1 MMAIAAG
8 TRFGRYE
15 IRSLIR
21 KGGMGEVYLAQD
33 TQLRRPVAI
42 KLLPPEF
49 TQDTERLHR
58 FEHESYAASSLNH
71 PNILTIHEIGS
82 QGRLHYIATEY
93 IDGESLRDRLHHSR
107 IQLRE
112 VLEVAIQVAS
122 ALSAAHQAGIIHRDI
137 KPENIM
143 LRRDGYVK
151 VLDFGLAKLADSDPK
166 QEQAEDTPTRVMV
179 KTDPGVV
186 LGTSFYMSPEQ
197 ARALEVDARTDIW
210 SLGCVIYEM
219 VSGRMPFEGPTT
231 GDVIGLILH
240 KEPLPLARYGPEIPA
255 ELDRIVTKA
264 LEKDRE
270 ERYQVVKDLALDL
283 KKLKRHMEFELDLE
297 RTIAPE
303 ERSGAS
309 HAISSSGSSSETAT
323 ASIAQTDSRAVVP
336 TTSSAEYIVS
346 QIRTHK
352 KASALIVAAFVM
364 AVAAAIFFYFKPAS
378 ALTDKDTILLA
389 DFVNTTADTVF
400 DGTLKQGLAVQLTQS
415 PFLNVFPD
423 ARVRQTLRLM
433 GRSADDRVT
442 KEVAREICQRQG
454 LKAFLAG
461 SITNLGTSY
470 VITLEAVNAQ
480 SGEEIAREQVEAES
494 KEQVLKSLTQA
505 ASKLRQKLGESLSSI
520 RKFDAPLELT
530 TSSLEALKA
539 YSLGYEQS
547 SRGRFVEAIPFYK
560 RAVELDPNFA
570 YAYAGLAVQYAN
582 TNQPKLAAEYAEKA
596 FALRDRVSELEKL
609 RISNFYYAFVGGE
622 VDKQIEVLEM
632 YKSTYPRDARAP
644 TNLADAYLRT
654 GQFEKA
660 AAEAREGL
668 RLNPN
673 TAAGYVNLGQAF
685 IGLSRFADV
694 REVLE
699 QALHQNL
706 DATGFHSFLYQVAFV
721 GGDTAAMQQQLD
733 WARGKPDEYVALDWQ
748 TQTVAFSGQWRRS
761 QDLSRVAV
769 ELATRSDAKEVA
781 AQYAVEAALR
791 GAVFGQCSQI
801 KAAISQSPGLERN
814 TPSLTRGA
822 LTLALCGDAGQAQ
835 SLADE
840 LTKQYPKGTLIN
852 SLWVPVIRAA
862 VQLNRNNSAEAV
874 QLLEAARRYEAA
886 AEFWPQY
893 LRGLAYLRLK
903 SGNEAS
909 AEFQKILDNRGQA
922 ALSALYPLAQLGLAR
937 AAALTGDLSKSHKAY
952 QDFLAIWKD
961 ADSDLPVLQEAKQEY
976 EKLK

>member
-1 MMAIAAG
+1 MTVAAG

-42 KLLPPEF
+42 KLLTAEF
-49 TQDTERLHR
+49 TQNADRLHR

-82 QGRLHYIATEY
+82 QDGVHYIATEY

-107 IQLRE
+107 MQLRE
-112 VLEVAIQVAS
+112 LLDVAIQVAS
-122 ALSAAHQAGIIHRDI
+122 ALSAAHQAGIVHRDI

-151 VLDFGLAKLADSDPK
+151 VLDFGLAKLTDTDARQ
-166 QEQAEDTPTRVMV
+166 QEVEDAPTRVMI

-186 LGTSFYMSPEQ
+186 MGTSFYMSPEQ
-197 ARALEVDARTDIW
+197 ARAQEVDTRTDIW

-219 VSGRMPFEGPTT
+219 VSGRMPFEGPSTS
-231 GDVIGLILH
+231 DVIGSILY
-240 KEPLPLARYGPEIPA
+240 KEPMPLARFSPEIPA

-309 HAISSSGSSSETAT
+309 QISTSGFNETAK
-323 ASIAQTDSRAVVP
+323 ASTAQTDSPAIVH

-346 QIRTHK
+346 QIKTHK
-352 KASALIVAAFVM
+352 KASALVAAAVVI
-364 AVAAAIFFYFKPAS
+364 AVAAATFLYLKPAS
-378 ALTDKDTILLA
+378 ALTDKDTILIA
-389 DFVNTTADTVF
+389 DFVNTTADAVF
-400 DGTLKQGLAVQLTQS
+400 DGTLKQGLAVQLAQS

-433 GRSADDRVT
+433 GRSADDKVT

-470 VITLEAVNAQ
+470 VITLEAINGQ

-494 KEQVLKSLTQA
+494 KEQVLKALTQA

-520 RKFDAPLELT
+520 QKFDAPLELT

-539 YSLGYEQS
+539 YSLGSEQS
-547 SRGRFVEAIPFYK
+547 NRGRFVEAIPFYK
-560 RAVELDPNFA
+560 RAVDLDPNFA
-570 YAYAGLAVQYAN
+570 YAYVGLAVLYNN

-596 FALRDRVSELEKL
+596 FAMRDRVSELEKL
-609 RISNFYYAFVGGE
+609 RISYFYHSYVTGE
-622 VDKQIEVLEM
+622 LDKKIEALQT
-632 YKSTYPRDARAP
+632 YKATYPRDWRAP
-644 TNLADAYLRT
+644 LSLSDTYFRT

-660 AAEAREGL
+660 AAEASEGL

-673 TAAGYVNLGQAF
+673 TAVGYINLAQAF
-685 IGLSRFADV
+685 IALNRLADAK
-694 REVLE
+694 EVLD
-699 QALHQNL
+699 QAMHQNI
-706 DATGFHSFLYQVAFV
+706 DSTIVHSFLYQIAFM
-721 GGDTAAMQQQLD
+721 GGDTTAMQQQLE
-733 WARGKPDEYVALDWQ
+733 WSRGKPDEYVALNSQ
-748 TQTVAFSGQWRRS
+748 TQTAAFLGQWRRS
-761 QDLSRVAV
+761 QDFSRSGV
-769 ELATRSDAKEVA
+769 EVATRSDAKEVA
-781 AQYAVEAALR
+781 AQYLVEAALR
-791 GAVFGQCSQI
+791 DAVVGQCSQI
-801 KAAISQSPGLERN
+801 KAAISQAAGLARN
-814 TPSLTRGA
+814 NLFLTRGA
-822 LTLALCGDAGQAQ
+822 LALALCGDADQAQ
-835 SLADE
+835 SLVE
-840 LTKQYPKGTLIN
+840 EVTKERPKDTLIN
-852 SLWVPVIRAA
+852 SLWVPTIRAA
-862 VQLNRNNSAEAV
+862 VQINRNNPAEAV
-874 QLLEAARRYEAA
+874 QLLESARHNEAA

-903 SGNEAS
+903 SGNEA
-909 AEFQKILDNRGQA
+909 ATEFQKILDNRGQA
-922 ALSALYPLAQLGLAR
+922 TLSALYPLAYLGLAR
-937 AAALTGDLSKSHKAY
+937 AAALTGDLSKSRKAY
-952 QDFLAIWKD
+952 QDFLALWKD

>member
-1 MMAIAAG
+1 MTVPAG
-8 TRFGRYE
+8 TRFGRFE

-42 KLLPPEF
+42 KVLTAEF
-49 TQDTERLHR
+49 TQNAERLHR

-82 QGRLHYIATEY
+82 QDRLHYIATEY

-107 IQLRE
+107 MELRE
-112 VLEVAIQVAS
+112 VLDVAIQVAS
-122 ALSAAHQAGIIHRDI
+122 ALSAAHQAGIVHRDI

-151 VLDFGLAKLADSDPK
+151 VLDFGLAKLTDTDAK
-166 QEQAEDTPTRVMV
+166 LQETEDAPTRVMI

-186 LGTSFYMSPEQ
+186 MGTSFYMSPEQ
-197 ARALEVDARTDIW
+197 ARAQEVDARTDIW

-219 VSGRMPFEGPTT
+219 VTGRMPFEGPTT
-231 GDVIGLILH
+231 SDVIGLILH
-240 KEPLPLARYGPEIPA
+240 KEPLPLARYSPQIPA
-255 ELDRIVTKA
+255 ELDRIVTKT

-297 RTIAPE
+297 RTMPPE
-303 ERSGAS
+303 ERTGTSQV
-309 HAISSSGSSSETAT
+309 ISTGSSSETAKAGT
-323 ASIAQTDSRAVVP
+323 AQTDSTPAIH

-346 QIRTHK
+346 QIKTHK
-352 KASALIVAAFVM
+352 KASLLI
-364 AVAAAIFFYFKPAS
+364 AAAVLVAISVGLFFYLRPVS

-400 DGTLKQGLAVQLTQS
+400 DGTLKQGLAVQLAQS

-454 LKAFLAG
+454 LKAFLTG
-461 SITNLGTSY
+461 SITNLGASY
-470 VITLEAVNAQ
+470 VITLEAINGQ

-494 KEQVLKSLTQA
+494 KEQVLKALTQA

-547 SRGRFVEAIPFYK
+547 SRGRFLESIPFSK
-560 RAVELDPNFA
+560 RAIELDPNFA
-570 YAYAGLAVQYAN
+570 YAYASLAVQYAN

-596 FALRDRVSELEKL
+596 YALRDRVSELEKL
-609 RISNFYYAFVGGE
+609 RISAFYHSFVTGDL
-622 VDKQIEVLEM
+622 DKQIEVLET
-632 YKSTYPRDARAP
+632 YKATYPRDARAP
-644 TNLADAYLRT
+644 NNLSDSYLRT
-654 GQFEKA
+654 GQFEKS
-660 AAEAREGL
+660 AAEAREAV

-673 TAAGYVNLGQAF
+673 SVVGYANLGQAF
-685 IGLSRFADV
+685 IGLSRFADA
-694 REVLE
+694 REVVD

-706 DATGFHSFLYQVAFV
+706 DSTLFHSVLYQIAFV
-721 GGDTAAMQQQLD
+721 SGDSAAMQQQLD
-733 WARGKPDEYVALDWQ
+733 WTRGKPDEYAALDWQ
-748 TQTVAFSGQWRRS
+748 AQTAAFSGQWQRS
-761 QDLSRVAV
+761 QDFSRRAID
-769 ELATRSDAKEVA
+769 LAMRNDAKEVS
-781 AQYAVEAALR
+781 AQYAVESALR
-791 GAVFGQCSQI
+791 AAVFGQCSQI
-801 KAAISQSPGLERN
+801 KAASTGLEHN
-814 TPSLTRGA
+814 IPSLTRQA
-822 LTLALCGDAGQAQ
+822 VALALCDDVSQAQ
-835 SLADE
+835 SLVED
-840 LTKQYPKGTLIN
+840 LTKQHPKDTLIN
-852 SLWVPVIRAA
+852 SMWVPVIRAA
-862 VQLNRNNSAEAV
+862 VQIDRNTPGEAV
-874 QLLEAARRYEAA
+874 KLLETTKPYEAA

-893 LRGLAYLRLK
+893 LRGLAYLKLK
-903 SGNEAS
+903 SGNEA
-909 AEFQKILDNRGQA
+909 ATEFQKILDNRGQA
-922 ALSALYPLAQLGLAR
+922 PLSALYPLAHLGLAR
-937 AAALTGDLSKSHKAY
+937 AAALTGDVSKSRKAY
-952 QDFLAIWKD
+952 QDFLALWKD
-961 ADSDLPVLQEAKQEY
+961 ADSDLAVLKEAKQEY
-976 EKLK
+976 EKLN